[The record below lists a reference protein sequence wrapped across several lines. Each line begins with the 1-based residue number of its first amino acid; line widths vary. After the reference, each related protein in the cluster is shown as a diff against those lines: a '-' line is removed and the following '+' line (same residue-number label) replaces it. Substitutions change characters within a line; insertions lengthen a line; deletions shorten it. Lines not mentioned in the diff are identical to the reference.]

1 MMNILLV
8 CAGGVSTGI
17 LMKKMMKY
25 ADSKDIQIKVEA
37 HAVQDFDDNID
48 RFDLVLLG
56 PQISYKL
63 NELKDRTAKPVA
75 VIESMDYAM
84 GNAENVIKL
93 AAKIQG

>member
-1 MMNILLV
+1 MNILLV